1 MYAMTVTSVDHPLI
15 KRDLSILRDKKTNNH
30 LFRTTLRRISSVM
43 AFEVTRDLR
52 LRHGVVFTPLEK
64 TKGYALADDIVIVPV
79 LRAGLGLV
87 EGFLDFLPEARVG
100 HVGIYRNEKTLEPV
114 DYYSKFPRV
123 LNKGIVMLLVI
134 VAGGFKHRRRN
145 FLPPGP
151 ASRTHA
157 PSWTPFAAS
166 IRRIENAGLQCCART
181 RNRTAKKN
189 GPGHA
194 VISILPTVVP
204 RSDVV
209 CDPQDGFWTPEVL
222 PSDHVLL
229 PLWSF
234 GQVSGKKDPVRSERS
249 GGADGPSPSPSPSN
263 IHGWL
268 QSSLLR
274 NIGQSRPGWVSAE

>member
-1 MYAMTVTSVDHPLI
+1 MKNLTIIDHPLI

-123 LNKGIVMLLVI
+123 LNKGIVMLLDPML
-134 VAGGFKHRRRN
+134 ATGGSGSAAIS
-145 FLPPGP
+145 FLKQKG
-151 ASRTHA
+151 A
-157 PSWTPFAAS
+157 
-166 IRRIENAGLQCCART
+166 RRIRFVSLLAAPEGVRRVSRAHPDVHIFSTVLDRQLNARGF
-181 RNRTAKKN
+181 
-189 GPGHA
+189 
-194 VISILPTVVP
+194 ILPGLGDAGD
-204 RSDVV
+204 RI
-209 CDPQDGFWTPEVL
+209 
-222 PSDHVLL
+222 
-229 PLWSF
+229 F
-234 GQVSGKKDPVRSERS
+234 GTE
-249 GGADGPSPSPSPSN
+249 
-263 IHGWL
+263 
-268 QSSLLR
+268 
-274 NIGQSRPGWVSAE
+274 